1 MESPYNTIVQIALPT
16 WKAPTIPWHRLHY
29 QHGKTLQYRSTDC
42 ATNTE
47 RPCNTATQLAQS
59 TQKGPAIPQRRL
71 RNQHGKA
78 PRFAIPMHILRNQ
91 HGKFLQYHSTDCAI
105 NTERPCGPQFQCL
118 YCAINTESPCN
129 TKVHIVQSAWKD
141 PSIPRHILE
150 GIRPHACNW
159 GQDIGY
165 RGYRSGSSAL
175 LFLLLLNMEI
185 CCGKWGKRQYGV

>member
-1 MESPYNTIVQIALPT
+1 MQYYSTDCTTNTQRLYVCIVCNTIAQIAQSTQKTLQNFRTNPATNTERLCIVCNTIAQIAQST

-47 RPCNTATQLAQS
+47 RPCNTATQLAQP
-59 TQKGPAIPQRRL
+59 TQKGPAIPQHRL

-78 PRFAIPMHILRNQ
+78 LQFLRIYIG
-91 HGKFLQYHSTDCAI
+91 GKQA
-105 NTERPCGPQFQCL
+105 
-118 YCAINTESPCN
+118 
-129 TKVHIVQSAWKD
+129 
-141 PSIPRHILE
+141 PS
-150 GIRPHACNW
+150 NW

-165 RGYRSGSSAL
+165 RSQGSSAL